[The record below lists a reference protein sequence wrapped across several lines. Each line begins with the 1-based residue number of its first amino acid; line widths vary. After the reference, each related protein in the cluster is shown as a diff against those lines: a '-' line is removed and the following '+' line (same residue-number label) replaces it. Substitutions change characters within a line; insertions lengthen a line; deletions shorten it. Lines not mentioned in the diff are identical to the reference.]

1 MSVVSIVRGNDPEK
15 MVRESLELLGGIKSL
30 VSGSSAL
37 IKPNLGVW
45 ETRGIPAWLSRAS
58 TTKPE
63 IVVALIKILQE
74 AGITDTVVGE
84 GAILSLDTLKQFK
97 QSGYKK
103 KVEAAG
109 SRIIDLDREEFI
121 KVKVADKHVLEIS
134 RRVMQCENLINVP
147 VMKTHGLTKVTLGM
161 KNLKGVISK
170 QSKRVVH
177 RKDLERSIALLCQ
190 AVRPKLTVVDGIMG
204 LEGLGPASWGR
215 PVKLGLIIAGTDPV
229 AVDAVAAR
237 IMGQEPGEVE
247 HIRIAR
253 ELGLG
258 EIDPDRIEIRGLS
271 VDAVKR
277 PFQPAP
283 RGFATVPE
291 FMRVKGVRYFGWK
304 PGDES
309 SECSGCMETLCG
321 GLWALN
327 SDVSDF
333 QKPLDIVIGN
343 RDIPSEAGNNLL
355 LYGNCQA
362 KNREKGTW
370 VKGCPPNIV
379 DAYAAIGN
387 KVLAKPQFAWAIV
400 QRLFK
405 GYKIRALPEWE
416 EYRKITGE

>member
-1 MSVVSIVRGNDPEK
+1 MSVVSIVRGDEPEK
-15 MVRESLELLGGIKSL
+15 MVRESIELLGGIKSL
-30 VSGSSAL
+30 VSGSTAL

-45 ETRGIPAWLSRAS
+45 ETRGIPAWLNRAS

-63 IVVALIKILQE
+63 IVTALIKILKE
-74 AGITDTVVGE
+74 VGITDTVVAE
-84 GAILSLDTLKQFK
+84 GAILSMDTIKQFRR
-97 QSGYKK
+97 SGYKK
-103 KVEAAG
+103 KVEATG
-109 SRIIDLDREEFI
+109 SRIIDLDREEFL
-121 KVKVADKHVLEIS
+121 KVKVADKHILEIS
-134 RRVMQCENLINVP
+134 RRVMECENLINVP

-170 QSKRVVH
+170 QSKRAVH

-190 AVRPKLTVVDGIMG
+190 AVRPKLTVVDGIIG
-204 LEGLGPASWGR
+204 LEGLGPVSWGK

-229 AVDAVAAR
+229 AVDAVASR
-237 IMGQEPGEVE
+237 VMGQEPSEVE
-247 HIRIAR
+247 HIRIGWD
-253 ELGLG
+253 LGLG
-258 EIDPDRIEIRGLS
+258 EIEPDKIEIRGLS

-283 RGFATVPE
+283 RGFTVAPE
-291 FMRVKGVRYFGWK
+291 IIRAKGVRYYGWK

-327 SDVSDF
+327 SDVSGF

-343 RDIPSEAGNNLL
+343 REIPVEAGENLL

-362 KNREKGTW
+362 RNKERGTW
-370 VKGCPPNIV
+370 VKGCPPNIL
-379 DAYAAIGN
+379 DAYTAIGN
-387 KVLAKPQFAWAIV
+387 KVLAKPQFTWAIM

-405 GYKIRALPEWE
+405 GYRIRALPEWE
-416 EYRKITGE
+416 EYRKIAAE